1 MRGHQDLRVQL
12 LELHLQL
19 GQLRVGLLD
28 DGVDVGD
35 RLLVF
40 GDLAQVLGALF
51 DLQLL
56 LDLAPQVLAQLL
68 QLLRQRRVREVR
80 LDAVLDA
87 QLVQQTQAE
96 VIVLK
101 RRKKMDEHM
110 SIVKM
115 IKLRL

>member
-51 DLQLL
+51 DLELF
-56 LDLAPQVLAQLL
+56 LDLAPEILAKLL
-68 QLLRQRRVREVR
+68 
-80 LDAVLDA
+80 
-87 QLVQQTQAE
+87 
-96 VIVLK
+96 
-101 RRKKMDEHM
+101 
-110 SIVKM
+110 
-115 IKLRL
+115 